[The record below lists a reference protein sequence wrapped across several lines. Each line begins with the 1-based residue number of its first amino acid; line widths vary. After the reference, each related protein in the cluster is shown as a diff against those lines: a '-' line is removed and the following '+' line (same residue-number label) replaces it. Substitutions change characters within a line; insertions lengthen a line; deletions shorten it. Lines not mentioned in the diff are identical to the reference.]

1 MATKN
6 DSKNQ
11 KKTGRPQKEI
21 DEKLFENL
29 CAIFCTQEEI
39 AGIFDCSID
48 TINNWCKRT
57 YGETFSDTYK
67 KKSAKGKTSL
77 RRWQFKAAENG
88 NVSMMIFLGK
98 NYLGQSDRAEIEVPD
113 TNINI
118 MVSAATE
125 EDVIED

>member
-1 MATKN
+1 METKN
-6 DSKNQ
+6 DSKN
-11 KKTGRPQKEI
+11 KKRTGRPKKEI
-21 DEKLFENL
+21 DENLFENL

-39 AGIFDCSID
+39 AGIFNCSID

-57 YGETFSDTYK
+57 YGETFSETFK

-98 NYLGQSDRAEIEVPD
+98 NYLGQSDRTEIEVPD
-113 TNINI
+113 TQININ
-118 MVSAATE
+118 VSAADE
-125 EDVIED
+125 ADIDES